1 MKLFAGNGKVE
12 IQAQSDGM
20 DLFSEKQLR
29 ISSAGEDVLVAAKQK
44 VVVTSGGA
52 SITIENG
59 NVEIHCPGKFTVKA
73 ASHSFEGPASLDAPL
88 PALPQ
93 GDLKIKNVYNL
104 SR

>member
-12 IQAQSDGM
+12 IQAQNDGM

-29 ISSAGEDVLVAAKQK
+29 ISSAGQDVLVAAKQK

-73 ASHSFEGPASLDAPL
+73 ASHSFEGPAGDDTPL
-88 PALPQ
+88 PSLPQ
-93 GDLKIKNVYNL
+93 GDLKMKNSYNM
-104 SR
+104 SH